1 MSDREFLEI
10 LQSNKKIII
19 SSWYERLVLHFPGFH
34 NHEHLMQESYTYF
47 DYLLELN
54 TPLEEHP
61 LQAGISLV
69 CEQLIKRDVS
79 VAHIV
84 HSNQLMVDSI
94 LYFVAEHPLGKEIP
108 LRLIRKITHRVFEY
122 ERAVLDEYHAILIN
136 RLQKN
141 EQTITALHE
150 SRLTIIGK
158 MAASMAHEIRNPLT
172 TILGFLKLLRNA
184 VINNQASK
192 LISYLETIESE
203 FNNIQLQ
210 ITGFLSFSKK
220 DLIEEPFEQISSN
233 TLIKSVIALIT
244 PRLINDRIDF
254 QYIEGTD
261 IPLHIQKI
269 ALQQV
274 LSNIINNSIDALSE
288 VEKDK
293 KIIVASRLAEDQ
305 YIISVTNNGP
315 EIQEEIKDSLFEPFV
330 SSKRDGT
337 GLGLAICKQ
346 IMVKNSGD
354 VTFTSSASETTFFIK
369 FTIEKESIA
378 LPS

>member
-1 MSDREFLEI
+1 MSDREFLDI

-19 SSWYERLVLHFPGFH
+19 SSWYERLVSHFPGFY
-34 NHEHLMQESYTYF
+34 NHDHLMQESYTYF
-47 DYLLELN
+47 DYLLDLK

-69 CEQLIKRDVS
+69 CEHLINRDVS
-79 VAHIV
+79 VAQIV

-108 LRLIRKITHRVFEY
+108 LRLFRKITHRVFEY
-122 ERAVLDEYHAILIN
+122 ERAVLDQYHAILIN

-184 VINNQASK
+184 VINNHASK
-192 LISYLETIESE
+192 TISYLETIESE
-203 FNNIQLQ
+203 FNNIQMQ

-261 IPLHIQKI
+261 IPLHIQRI

-288 VEKDK
+288 VEEDK
-293 KIIVASRLAEDQ
+293 KIIVASRLAENQ

-354 VTFTSSASETTFFIK
+354 VTFTSCTSETTFFIK
-369 FTIEKESIA
+369 FTIEKEIIA

>member
-1 MSDREFLEI
+1 MSDRDFLEI
-10 LQSNKKIII
+10 LQSNKTIII
-19 SSWYERLVLHFPGFH
+19 SSWYERLVSHFPGFY

-47 DYLLELN
+47 DYLLDLK
-54 TPLEEHP
+54 TPLEEHS

-69 CEQLIKRDVS
+69 CEHLIKRDVS
-79 VAHIV
+79 VAQIV

-122 ERAVLDEYHAILIN
+122 ERAVLDQYHAILIH

-184 VINNQASK
+184 VITNQASK
-192 LISYLETIESE
+192 TISYLETIESE
-203 FNNIQLQ
+203 FNNIQMQ

-288 VEKDK
+288 VEEDK
-293 KIIVASRLAEDQ
+293 KIIVASRLAENQ

-354 VTFTSSASETTFFIK
+354 VTYTSSASETTFFIK
-369 FTIEKESIA
+369 FTIKNEIIA